1 MSIQR
6 IGTETYRTGYAAPKT
21 DSALDGTD
29 FLNRLSEAD
38 RKKIAVNRNTDFVST
53 RISMLEGKIAT
64 FFKPSPEKEKTW
76 WELRQESFEEGM
88 EKQIEAAQY
97 KARAESILTRRVSL
111 ARQLEGKADCSASDA
126 EALAAEALQ
135 DAADVFSDFI
145 LAKKKAGG

>member
-1 MSIQR
+1 MSVQG
-6 IGTETYRTGYAAPKT
+6 IGRDICRTDYEASRAKQ
-21 DSALDGTD
+21 ALDGTD
-29 FLNRLSEAD
+29 FLSRLSEAD
-38 RKKIAVNRNTDFVST
+38 QKKAAIYRNSDFVST
-53 RISMLEGKIAT
+53 KISMLEGKIAT

-97 KARAESILTRRVSL
+97 RARAESILTGRISL
-111 ARQLEGKADCSASDA
+111 ARQLEGRADCLAPDA

-145 LAKKKAGG
+145 LAKKKTGG